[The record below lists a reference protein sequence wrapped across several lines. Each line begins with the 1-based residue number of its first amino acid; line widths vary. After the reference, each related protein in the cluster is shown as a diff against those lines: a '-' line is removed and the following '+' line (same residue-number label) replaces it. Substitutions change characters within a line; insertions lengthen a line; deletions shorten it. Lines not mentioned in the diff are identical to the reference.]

1 MRFMVTGTWT
11 SEQRNDMYKQRAEKG
26 RMLPENTKLLS
37 EWMEAAGGRVWAL
50 VETDDVMALLQ
61 WATAWNNLADYE
73 FVPVVEVLDDKG
85 MKYA

>member
-1 MRFMVTGTWT
+1 MVTGTWT
-11 SEQRNDMYKQRAEKG
+11 SGQRNDMYKQRMEKG
-26 RMLPENTKLLS
+26 RMLPENARLLS

-50 VETDDVMALLQ
+50 IETDDVMALLQ
-61 WATAWNNLADYE
+61 WATAWSNLADYE